1 MTTPVKLIKLSNGE
15 SLVCKLQVDEEK
27 NYATIIEPV
36 RIHKWMSP
44 SDNGE
49 GAFEN
54 ATFGPWESFSENQI
68 FHVAKSNIIT
78 VTLPRDD
85 VINYYHSIIERLKS
99 TPVERMDEPEE
110 DDFTN
115 KANRLR
121 KLKDIVDDLND
132 KLGLDDSLTETE
144 QVADYM
150 YNKDK
155 ITKH

>member
-1 MTTPVKLIKLSNGE
+1 MTTPIKLIKLTNGE
-15 SLVCKLQVDEEK
+15 SLVCKLRVDEEK

-78 VTLPRDD
+78 VTMPRDD
-85 VINYYHSIIERLKS
+85 VINYYHTIIERLKS
-99 TPVERMDEPEE
+99 TPVERMDEPE
-110 DDFTN
+110 DDYEM
-115 KANRLR
+115 KARRLR
-121 KLKDIVDDLND
+121 KLKDVVDDLNER
-132 KLGLDDSLTETE
+132 LGLDDSLDETS
-144 QVADYM
+144 QVEEYM
-150 YNKDK
+150 YNKHK

>member
-1 MTTPVKLIKLSNGE
+1 MTTPIKLIKLTNGE
-15 SLVCKLQVDEEK
+15 SLVCKLRVDEEK

-78 VTLPRDD
+78 VTMPRDD
-85 VINYYHSIIERLKS
+85 VINYYHTIIERLKS
-99 TPVERMDEPEE
+99 TPVERMDEPEDNYE
-110 DDFTN
+110 M
-115 KANRLR
+115 KARRLR
-121 KLKDIVDDLND
+121 KLKDVVDDLNER
-132 KLGLDDSLTETE
+132 LGLDDSLDETS
-144 QVADYM
+144 QVEEYM
-150 YNKDK
+150 YNKHK

>member
-1 MTTPVKLIKLSNGE
+1 MTTPIKLIKLTNGE
-15 SLVCKLQVDEEK
+15 SLVCKLRVDEEK

-78 VTLPRDD
+78 VTMPRDD
-85 VINYYHSIIERLKS
+85 VINYYNTIIERLKS
-99 TPVERMDEPEE
+99 TPVERMDEPE
-110 DDFTN
+110 DDYEM
-115 KANRLR
+115 KARRLR
-121 KLKDIVDDLND
+121 KLKDVVDDLNER
-132 KLGLDDSLTETE
+132 LGLDDSLDETS
-144 QVADYM
+144 QVEEYM
-150 YNKDK
+150 YNKHK

>member
-1 MTTPVKLIKLSNGE
+1 MTTPIKLIKLTNGE
-15 SLVCKLQVDEEK
+15 SLVCKLRVDEEK

-78 VTLPRDD
+78 VTMPRDD
-85 VINYYHSIIERLKS
+85 VINYYRTIIERLKS
-99 TPVERMDEPEE
+99 TPVERMDEPEDNYE
-110 DDFTN
+110 M
-115 KANRLR
+115 KARRLR
-121 KLKDIVDDLND
+121 KLKDVVDDLNER
-132 KLGLDDSLTETE
+132 LGLDDSLDETS
-144 QVADYM
+144 QVEEYM
-150 YNKDK
+150 YNKHK